1 MPRKN
6 ALKLMSCKRV
16 VLALALGVSLTL
28 ITTGLLVALFMPSSW
43 TTVEDVSLS
52 DAGQTYIAQSSPP
65 LRAVMRAVPAD
76 SQGELLFR
84 GLNLGIDFVSY
95 NYGLLMWDD
104 DYEPWDPSVDT
115 EPQSIELTRY
125 RFGWP
130 MRVLSFDDITTGS
143 SVNDPRVL
151 AYHQKAYT
159 LAGKHRGLD
168 RPAWLPGFIPLY
180 RVPIAANWLGGLV
193 NVLTW
198 AAIVYALLSTKPLFR
213 RWIERKRSRLGLCVE
228 CKYPL
233 NDFEQCPEC
242 GTQRA

>member
-1 MPRKN
+1 MPNKID
-6 ALKLMSCKRV
+6 LKLMSCRRV
-16 VLALALGVSLTL
+16 VLTLAFGISLTL
-28 ITTGLLVALFMPSSW
+28 ITTGLLVAFLMPSSW
-43 TTVEDVSLS
+43 SIAESIPLDEA
-52 DAGQTYIAQSSPP
+52 DQTYIAQSSPP
-65 LRAVMRAVPAD
+65 LRAFMRAVPAD

-95 NYGLLMWDD
+95 NYGPLMTDD
-104 DYEPWDPSVDT
+104 DYELWDPSVDT
-115 EPQSIELTRY
+115 EPKSIELTRY

-130 MRVLSFDDITTGS
+130 MRVLSFDDITTLS
-143 SVNDPRVL
+143 SVNDSRVI
-151 AYHQKAYT
+151 AYHQQAYA

-168 RPAWLPGFIPLY
+168 RPSWLPGFIPLY

-198 AAIVYALLSTKPLFR
+198 SAIVYALLSTKPLIR
-213 RWIERKRSRLGLCVE
+213 RWIEHKRSRLGLCVE

-233 NDFEQCPEC
+233 EELTQCPEC